1 LEIQSFCIFI
11 PQNPNS
17 TFMTKTS
24 LNISIAIGI
33 ALTAMSATATTY
45 NGPGTSLGSSLGDG
59 AGISSVVVNNT
70 ASTISFTI
78 NSSQPQAN
86 YIFYGIELQIVG
98 QASSGYTGFS
108 NPFGPAIGIS
118 SGENAVL
125 DTYGTGATPYIYS
138 GGWVAGPTV
147 SYTAGGTG
155 TTSSSMTVPLSS
167 LGLSLG
173 ESFLFDVV
181 STYTSYSSGGPQA
194 AYGALDSTGYPAEA
208 NGSYVPYDNNT
219 YYDSATDPSS
229 TFNSGA
235 SEYTL
240 VQTVPEPTT
249 SALMALGLAGV
260 MGRTLRR
267 RVK

>member
-1 LEIQSFCIFI
+1 MLVL
-11 PQNPNS
+11 QNPNS
-17 TFMTKTS
+17 IPMKKTF
-24 LNISIAIGI
+24 LNASIATVM
-33 ALTAMSATATTY
+33 ALAALPAAAQTTY
-45 NGPGTSLGSSLGDG
+45 NGPGTSLYSSVNDG

-78 NSSQPQAN
+78 NSSMPQAS

-125 DTYGTGATPYIYS
+125 DTYGTGATPYAYS
-138 GGWVAGPTV
+138 GGSWVAGSTV
-147 SYTAGGTG
+147 LYTAGGTG
-155 TTSSSMTVPLSS
+155 STSCSMTVPLSS
-167 LGLSLG
+167 LGLSPG

-194 AYGALDSTGYPAEA
+194 AYGALDSTGYPAEN

-219 YYDSATDPSS
+219 YYDSATDASS

-235 SEYTL
+235 SLYTI
-240 VQTVPEPTT
+240 QAVPEPATG
-249 SALMALGLAGV
+249 ALMGLGLAG
-260 MGRTLRR
+260 MIGQWLRR
-267 RVK
+267 RAK